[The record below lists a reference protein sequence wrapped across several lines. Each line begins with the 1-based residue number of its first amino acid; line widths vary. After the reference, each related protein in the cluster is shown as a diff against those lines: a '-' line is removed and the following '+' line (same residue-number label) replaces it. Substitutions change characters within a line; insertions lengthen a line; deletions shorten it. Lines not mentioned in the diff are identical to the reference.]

1 MRSGLQ
7 IHDEDFPRLASGQLP
22 ENSNALPRLLG
33 VTNLYFLKALPN
45 WPNVLSTGKRTVL
58 QRSVSDGG
66 LQARHLLHVSL
77 WSFAALPLSLQG
89 GANTTP
95 AEGTNRGM
103 DCTHVSTEGHGCCCR
118 ASFRAKRGRGWGAR

>member
-1 MRSGLQ
+1 MSCAGRLMQ
-7 IHDEDFPRLASGQLP
+7 IHDEVFPRLASGQLP

-66 LQARHLLHVSL
+66 LQVIL
-77 WSFAALPLSLQG
+77 ALPFPHILALNKHTRPACWRLCQLFTASNLS
-89 GANTTP
+89 
-95 AEGTNRGM
+95 
-103 DCTHVSTEGHGCCCR
+103 
-118 ASFRAKRGRGWGAR
+118 